1 MKEFR
6 LARKIFKIL
15 IKDRIHYPG
24 RLVVDTLTVIARCGV
39 LLLLYAYVFEL
50 KGGVVNGV
58 TFPMVAWSMFL
69 YFSFY
74 VLRPSNISRNIAQDV
89 QTGNIEVL
97 FSKPISYLAY
107 RVWWQIGLGLYPFL
121 VITILGTLVLGAIV
135 GYPETMT
142 IGIFIPTL
150 LLVFLGGTALMLLT
164 YMIVGLLAFWME
176 DVTPIFW
183 MVDKTVMILGGS
195 YLPIAL
201 FPDFMYKLA
210 IYSPFGA
217 SNFVTHTVY
226 ESWQSVW
233 FNLVMIQAGWILVL
247 GLVVIIMFRHAREK
261 VFVNGG

>member
-1 MKEFR
+1 MKELR
-6 LARKIFKIL
+6 LARKIFTTL

-24 RLVVDTLTVIARCGV
+24 RLVADTLTVIARCGV

-58 TFPMVAWSMFL
+58 TFPVIAWSMFF

-74 VLRPSNISRNIAQDV
+74 VLQLSRISGMIAQDV

-107 RVWWQIGLGLYPFL
+107 RVWWQIGSGLYPFF
-121 VITILGTLVLGAIV
+121 VITVLGALSLGAIV

-142 IGIFIPTL
+142 IGVFVPTL
-150 LLVFLGGTALMLLT
+150 IVVFLGGMALMLLV
-164 YMIVGLLAFWME
+164 YGIVGLLAFWME
-176 DVTPIFW
+176 DVTPVYWI
-183 MVDKTVMILGGS
+183 VDKAVMILGGS

-210 IYSPFGA
+210 VYSPFG
-217 SNFVTHTVY
+217 SSLFVTHTVY
-226 ESWQSVW
+226 ESWQSIW
-233 FNLVMIQAGWILVL
+233 FKLVSIQAVWILVL
-247 GLVVIIMFRHAREK
+247 SIVVVVMFRYAREK